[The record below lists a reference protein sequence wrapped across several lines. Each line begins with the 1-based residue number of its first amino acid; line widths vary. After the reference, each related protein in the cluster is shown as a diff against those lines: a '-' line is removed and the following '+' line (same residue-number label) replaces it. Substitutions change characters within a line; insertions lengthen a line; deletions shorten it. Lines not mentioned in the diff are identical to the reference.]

1 MKKLLALA
9 VVAAIAVTS
18 LAAEQSA
25 EKASAEPELQQSTI
39 WPAVFAFC
47 EWPASPDV
55 IGLRLTLPYSSRQE
69 TVTGFDLG
77 FWGRCKDF
85 EGLQLNILRNDVKDT
100 LGGFQVGC
108 YNTAARAD
116 QFAIQVGLMN
126 ETQGFRGVQLGLI
139 NLTGEGDGFQFG
151 LINRAET
158 LYGFQIGLI
167 NVIRS
172 AEVPVLPVANIGF

>member
-9 VVAAIAVTS
+9 IVAAIAVTS
-18 LAAEQSA
+18 VAAEQSA
-25 EKASAEPELQQSTI
+25 EQPSAQPELQQSAI

-55 IGLRLTLPYSSRQE
+55 VGLRLTIPYSSRQE
-69 TVTGFDLG
+69 TVTGIDLG

-85 EGLQLNILRNDVKDT
+85 EGIQLNIFRNDVKDT
-100 LGGFQVGC
+100 FGGIQVGL
-108 YNTAARAD
+108 YNTVARAD

-126 ETQGFRGVQLGLI
+126 ETQGFRGLQCGVI
-139 NLTGEGDGFQFG
+139 NVTGEGEGFQVG

-158 LYGFQIGLI
+158 LYGFQVGLI

-172 AEVPVLPVANIGF
+172 AELPVLPVCNIGF